1 MNDIDPTSAPDS
13 GVSADERQWGM
24 FSHLSIILAS
34 LITALVGLP
43 GCLAFLGPLIIWLAK
58 KETMPFVADQ
68 AKEALNFSIM
78 LTIVAVVLMV
88 IAIPFGILTLGLGF
102 ILFGLI
108 GLVIGIAALIMIIM
122 ASMKAN
128 EGVRYRYPFNLRLVK

>member
-1 MNDIDPTSAPDS
+1 MNVIDPTTAPDA

-24 FSHLSIILAS
+24 FSHLSIILAA
-34 LITALVGLP
+34 LITAVVGLP
-43 GCLAFLGPLIIWLAK
+43 GCLAFLGPLIIWMVK

-68 AKEALNFSIM
+68 AKEALNFSIL
-78 LTIVAVVLMV
+78 LTIISLVLIVVG
-88 IAIPFGILTLGLGF
+88 IPFGLLTLGLGF

-108 GLVIGIAALIMIIM
+108 GLVVGIAALVLIII
-122 ASMKAN
+122 AAMKAN